1 MAAQVRLSNKLGYMT
16 PEEAEEVTALYKK
29 VGLPVEIPDYIDREE
44 LVQKL
49 YTDKKVRNGKLRFV
63 LQKGIGDVVEFEDG
77 VFAVAIEEAVARE
90 VIMAL

>member
-1 MAAQVRLSNKLGYMT
+1 M
-16 PEEAEEVTALYKK
+16 
-29 VGLPVEIPDYIDREE
+29 
-44 LVQKL
+44 
-49 YTDKKVRNGKLRFV
+49 